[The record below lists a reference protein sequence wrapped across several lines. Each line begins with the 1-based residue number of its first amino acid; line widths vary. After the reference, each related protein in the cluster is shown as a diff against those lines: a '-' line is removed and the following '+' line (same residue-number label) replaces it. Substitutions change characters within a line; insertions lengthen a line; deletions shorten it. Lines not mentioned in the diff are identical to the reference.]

1 MRRRKQVAERRMFSK
16 TIIDSDAFLDM
27 PLSSQSLY
35 FHLTMRADDEGFI
48 NNPKK
53 IQRMIRASDDDFKL
67 LMVKRFILVF
77 DSGVIVIKHW
87 RMHNYIQ
94 SDRYKPTIF
103 QDERKQL
110 TMKENKAYTE
120 ILPQIEP
127 LDTECIQDVS
137 KLDTQYRL
145 DKLSID
151 KNNNISSTSVDS
163 ESHIKCNYS
172 EIIALFNQICVS
184 FPKVRELTDKRRKAI
199 KSIQSIVEKHG
210 GFQKLFELAEQS
222 NFLSGRNGQW
232 NGCGFDW
239 LLKPSN
245 TIKVFEG
252 NYNDPAKD
260 GVKNEQYAV
269 SERYGTVL

>member
-1 MRRRKQVAERRMFSK
+1 MMAERRMFSK

-27 PLSSQSLY
+27 PLSSQTLY
-35 FHLTMRADDEGFI
+35 FHLAMRADDEGFI

-53 IQRMIRASDDDFKL
+53 IQRMIGASDDDFKL
-67 LMVKRFILVF
+67 LIAKRFILVF

-103 QDERKQL
+103 QEERKQL

-120 ILPQIEP
+120 ILSHSEL
-127 LDTECIQDVS
+127 LDTECIQNVS
-137 KLDTQYRL
+137 NLDTQYRL

-151 KNNNISSTSVDS
+151 KNSDISSTAVDS
-163 ESHIKCNYS
+163 KAQKKCNYT
-172 EIIALFNQICVS
+172 EIITLFNQICIS
-184 FPKVRELTDKRRKAI
+184 FPKVQELTDKRRKAI
-199 KSIQSIVEKHG
+199 KSIQSIVEKYG
-210 GFQKLFELAEQS
+210 GFQQLFELAEQS

-245 TIKVFEG
+245 AIKVFEG
-252 NYNDPAKD
+252 NYSNQAKD
-260 GVKNEQYAV
+260 GVKNEQYTA

>member
-1 MRRRKQVAERRMFSK
+1 MAERRMFSK

-35 FHLTMRADDEGFI
+35 FHLAMRADDEGFI

-53 IQRMIRASDDDFKL
+53 IQRMIGASDDDFKL
-67 LMVKRFILVF
+67 IMVKRFILVF

-120 ILPQIEP
+120 ILPQIDP

-163 ESHIKCNYS
+163 ESQKKCNYS

-199 KSIQSIVEKHG
+199 KSIQSVVEKHG

-245 TIKVFEG
+245 AIKVFEG

-260 GVKNEQYAV
+260 GVKNEQYAA